1 MVQSTDTTDAAPQAS
16 TSGDFHEALPVQA
29 DYFAFGEVFKCFF
42 AEKYG
47 DSTSYVEHKTLNEGS
62 RRKYLNQVNR
72 EVTLMRGSGDAKMKL
87 ASGDEKHLL
96 LEEAIVGWNL
106 VRADRNGDLQ
116 PVRFDRSGLQDF
128 LSKADPKI
136 IDVIEKDVRKHN
148 PWLLAEVTEEGIMEQ
163 IKDLEETL
171 EEIRERDRGN
181 STSSSK

>member
-1 MVQSTDTTDAAPQAS
+1 MADVTSPDVVQS
-16 TSGDFHEALPVQA
+16 SGFQEDFPESLPVQA
-29 DYFAFGEVFKCFF
+29 DYFDFGEVFRCFF

-47 DSTSYVEHKTLNEGS
+47 DSSSYVEHKSLNEGS

-106 VRADRNGDLQ
+106 MRKDRQGELQ
-116 PVRFDRSGLQDF
+116 PVAFNRNSLQDF
-128 LSKADPKI
+128 LAKADPKI

-148 PWLLAEVTEEGIMEQ
+148 KWLLAEVTEEGILDQ

-181 STSSSK
+181 DISSSK